1 MKVSTLS
8 SIRLRQPHTASH
20 QGIST
25 IGQLVLRDIPSS
37 QSSPGQMSSFA
48 KNFIDFLQLRSYNIW
63 NNETTSCAYKVG
75 SLWVPVLP
83 SYLVT
88 MVQLVFAF
96 LQWHHWR
103 QAIVIYF
110 IPMSVTSDSTR
121 LDFRYD
127 VVKVKSSEKNDISD
141 IN

>member
-1 MKVSTLS
+1 MS
-8 SIRLRQPHTASH
+8 SIRLRQPHTASL

-88 MVQLVFAF
+88 MVQWFSTGF
-96 LQWHHWR
+96 C
-103 QAIVIYF
+103 F
-110 IPMSVTSDSTR
+110 SPMASLKTSYCDLLYTNVCHFWFNKT
-121 LDFRYD
+121 L
-127 VVKVKSSEKNDISD
+127 ISD
-141 IN
+141 MMLSKWNPPRKMIFLI